1 MGAFSGEGMPSDS
14 IKPVSDIKEPPGK
27 TTRNSIDDVITLGRL
42 SAAISGLRDLEVIL
56 RIGLNNVLDIMDGA
70 AGGIML
76 LDERSKTLS
85 YRVYQ
90 GFSATYSKEMRVKLG
105 EGIAGKVAQTGRAML
120 LEDISA
126 EMSAVRPD
134 LISMEGLRA
143 FVSVPL
149 SAKGDVLGVMN
160 VASLVPRRF
169 TSRDA
174 HLLHAIGDL
183 LGTAIEQAKLY
194 QQLENSRERY
204 RELAR
209 RILVAQEE
217 ERKRIA
223 RELHDET
230 SQTLSGLALNL
241 QALLE
246 MADLVGIQDE
256 QFKARL
262 KKAHTLAI
270 QISAEVSRLI
280 SDLRPGL
287 LDTLGLIPA
296 VRQYAESNLTPLG
309 INVSFDM
316 EKVSALP
323 LEVEV
328 GLFRWAQGAIGN
340 IVQHSRARNA
350 SISLK
355 YEGEE
360 LVLCIRDDG
369 KGFDVSQI
377 QGIEESGRGAGLF
390 SMKERVRL
398 LGGDCVVQSQPGG
411 STILTARVPATWRE
425 ADGKNKGPGSR

>member
-1 MGAFSGEGMPSDS
+1 MAASEGEGIQPDGISHDS
-14 IKPVSDIKEPPGK
+14 NQGKSQGK
-27 TTRNSIDDVITLGRL
+27 TARTSTDDVLALGRV
-42 SAAISGLRDLEVIL
+42 SAAISGLRDLEAIL
-56 RIGLNNVLDIMDGA
+56 RIGLDNVLDFMDGT

-90 GFSATYSKEMRVKLG
+90 GLSTTYTKEMRVKLG

-120 LEDISA
+120 LEDIST
-126 EMSAVRPD
+126 EISAVRQD
-134 LISMEGLRA
+134 LINMEGLKA
-143 FVSVPL
+143 FISVPL
-149 SAKGDVLGVMN
+149 DAKGDVLGVMN
-160 VASLVPRRF
+160 VASLVPHRF
-169 TSRDA
+169 TSRDM
-174 HLLHAIGDL
+174 HLLHSIGDL

-241 QALLE
+241 QALIE
-246 MADLVGIQDE
+246 TADIIGIQDE
-256 QFKARL
+256 QFKTRL
-262 KKAHTLAI
+262 KKAHTLTI
-270 QISAEVSRLI
+270 QISTEVSRLI

-309 INVSFDM
+309 INLSFDM

-340 IVQHSRARNA
+340 IVQHSKARNA

-369 KGFDVSQI
+369 IGFDVSQI
-377 QGIEESGRGAGLF
+377 KGIEESGRGAGLF
-390 SMKERVRL
+390 SIKERVRL
-398 LGGDCVVQSQPGG
+398 LGGDCVVQSQPGKY
-411 STILTARVPATWRE
+411 TILTARVPATWRD
-425 ADGKNKGPGSR
+425 ADGKNKSSSGR